1 MSLFCL
7 IFQTDTILYLT
18 VSKAEL
24 PDVPLERLKASN
36 VCMSVCLYVDL
47 RMCAMYVHL
56 LQKENTVD
64 SIKSIESFMV
74 LDFLAELKFI
84 IFLVFHGTI
93 SIYSMTFVRCICARV
108 YLNVKIYNSLHQ
120 AAGRMI

>member
-74 LDFLAELKFI
+74 LDFFGGVE
-84 IFLVFHGTI
+84 VYHI
-93 SIYSMTFVRCICARV
+93 SCIPWHHIC
-108 YLNVKIYNSLHQ
+108 LLHDICKMYVCTCLSECQ
-120 AAGRMI
+120 NL